1 MGTRVFSIVAYLG
14 FLLAFTYFVL
24 FSAGIIVPKTVDSG
38 APGPVPAT
46 LVFDLGLIAF
56 FGVSHSLLARRSV
69 KAILRRVVPEAAER
83 SLFVAVA
90 SLQLATVCALWMP
103 LPGLVWR
110 APGALATALAVVQ
123 ALGWGLALASTFMI
137 DHLELFGLRQGL
149 GLASPSRALQTPLA
163 YRLVRHPLYLGMIV
177 GLWSAPALSAGHLL
191 LAAGMTAY
199 IVVGI
204 HHEERDLVRQF
215 GDAYRGYQARVRKL
229 VPVPRREVGP

>member
-38 APGPVPAT
+38 APGSMPAA
-46 LVFDLGLIAF
+46 LAIDLGLIAF
-56 FGVSHSLLARRSV
+56 FGIAHSLLARRSV

-83 SLFVAVA
+83 SLYVLVA
-90 SLQLATVCALWMP
+90 SVQIAIVCALWMP
-103 LPGLVWR
+103 LLGLVWR
-110 APGALATALAVVQ
+110 ATGELATVLAVVQ

-137 DHLELFGLRQGL
+137 DHFELFGLRQGL
-149 GLASPSRALQTPLA
+149 GLAPASRPLQTPLA

-177 GLWSAPALSAGHLL
+177 GLWSAPVLTAGHLV
-191 LAAGMTAY
+191 LAAAMTGY
-199 IVVGI
+199 ILVGI
-204 HHEERDLVRQF
+204 RYEERDLVRNF
-215 GDAYRGYQARVRKL
+215 GDAYRAYQGRVRKL